1 MNCEIIRHGCCH
13 KWVFDK
19 SAFYGVNMLEEQ
31 GIVIKVEKDFAWVKM
46 QRKSSCGH
54 CSAKEGCST
63 KAIEDIF
70 KKDIE
75 VRAIDHSH
83 VQVGDRVVVGLEEG
97 ALLKSSF
104 TVYLIPL
111 LSMLSATIFYETF
124 AEKAFLPAH
133 EILTVLAGLVGLAAG
148 LLWIQHSAKKMSQD
162 ERYHP
167 VVLKIIH

>member
-1 MNCEIIRHGCCH
+1 M
-13 KWVFDK
+13 V
-19 SAFYGVNMLEEQ
+19 EEQ

-70 KKDIE
+70 KKEIE
-75 VRAIDHSH
+75 VRAINQSN
-83 VQVGDRVVVGLEEG
+83 VQVGDRVIVGLEEG

-111 LSMLSATIFYETF
+111 LSMLAATIFYETF
-124 AEKAFLPAH
+124 AKKAFLPSH
-133 EILTVLAGLVGLAAG
+133 EILTVLAGLIGLAGG
-148 LLWIQHSAKKMSQD
+148 LFVIKHIAKKMSQD
-162 ERYHP
+162 KRYHP
-167 VVLKIIH
+167 VVLKIIY